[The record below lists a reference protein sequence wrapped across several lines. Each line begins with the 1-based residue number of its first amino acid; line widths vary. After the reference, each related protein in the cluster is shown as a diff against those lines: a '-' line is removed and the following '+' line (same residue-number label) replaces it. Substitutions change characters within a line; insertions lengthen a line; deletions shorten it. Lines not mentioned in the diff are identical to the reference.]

1 MAAAEV
7 AHLDPTRTRWG
18 PEVRFVLPG
27 RPNHRIGA
35 RAFLII
41 YAWFRR
47 LIGAVNRDGL
57 IRDLLAENMVLRH
70 RLAVRERNAPRPKL
84 HRRDRMFFAALSRIL
99 PRDRWEVFSFSPQT
113 LLRWHRELVARK
125 WAYKQKRMGR
135 PPISP
140 ELRALIISMAKNSS
154 DWGCY
159 RVKGELQGLG
169 YRVGVSTIRRILRQA
184 GVPPAP
190 RRDGPTWSE
199 FLRAQADA
207 VLAIDFFSVETV
219 FLRRLYVLLYIEVGT
234 RRVRFGPATRNP
246 DGEFLTQQA
255 RNLTMAGELEG
266 LAFLVRDRD
275 GKYFRAFDEVF
286 SSEGLRVVKTPI
298 RAPNANAFAERA
310 IRTVKTEGT
319 DLVLFLGRRHLDRFL
334 AGYAAHYNSHRPH
347 RGIDLHAPET
357 IDAVSEPVPID
368 RIERRRV
375 LGGLINE
382 YHERAA

>member
-1 MAAAEV
+1 M
-7 AHLDPTRTRWG
+7 
-18 PEVRFVLPG
+18 F
-27 RPNHRIGA
+27 
-35 RAFLII
+35 FLIV

-47 LIGAVNRDGL
+47 LIGAVSRDGL

-70 RLAVRERNAPRPKL
+70 QLAVRERNAPRLKL
-84 HRRDRMFFAALSRIL
+84 RRRDRMFFAALSRIL
-99 PRDRWEVFSFSPQT
+99 SRERWEVFSFSRRT
-113 LLRWHRELVARK
+113 LLRWHRELVAKK
-125 WAYKQKRMGR
+125 WTYTHEKMGR
-135 PPISP
+135 PPIAA

-190 RRDGPTWSE
+190 RRKGPTWGQ
-199 FLRAQADA
+199 FLRSQADA

-219 FLRRLYVLLYIEVGT
+219 FLRTLYVLLFIDVGS
-234 RRVRFGPATRNP
+234 RRVRFAPATRTP
-246 DGEFLTQQA
+246 DGAFLTQQA
-255 RNLTMAGELEG
+255 RNLAMDSDLSDFR
-266 LAFLVRDRD
+266 FLIRDRD
-275 GKYFRAFDEVF
+275 AKYSRAFDEVF
-286 SSEGLRVVKTPI
+286 RSEGLQVIKTPI

-334 AGYAAHYNSHRPH
+334 TEYAEHYNSHRPH
-347 RGIDLHAPET
+347 RGIGLHAPKA
-357 IDAVSEPVPID
+357 IGAVAEPAPF
-368 RIERRRV
+368 RQIEQHRV